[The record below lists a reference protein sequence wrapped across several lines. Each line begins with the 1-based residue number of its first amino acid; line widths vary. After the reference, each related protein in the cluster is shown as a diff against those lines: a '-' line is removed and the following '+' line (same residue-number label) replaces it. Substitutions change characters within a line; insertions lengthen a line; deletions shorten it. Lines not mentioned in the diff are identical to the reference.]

1 MKRCVFLGN
10 LAFDS
15 SDETIY
21 NFFEQCGEISYVR
34 LIRDSK
40 TNIGKGFG
48 YVQFKERS
56 SVDLALKLTGT
67 KIGGNIEGNGR
78 EVRVTR
84 CDKGLSS
91 YKGKVAGNNP
101 AHSGAQARKN
111 ATTRLK
117 RKSVATSSGGSAKKR
132 SKKQ

>member
-34 LIRDSK
+34 LVRDSK

-67 KIGGNIEGNGR
+67 KIGGNVEGSGR

-84 CDKGLSS
+84 CDKGLS

-117 RKSVATSSGGSAKKR
+117 RKSAAASSGGSAKKR